1 VRINGV
7 PDSPAPG
14 QFNWEQVSGSQGGM
28 SIVNSFV
35 ADTPLTIGSYY
46 LDDSTPAE
54 TQCTGDGSA
63 YGASGLRVTS
73 SIPNTD
79 PRLGSAAHVTGTR
92 HLYFGPPAIAPDAAA
107 NHAQRIATPLKVGVA
122 SR

>member
-1 VRINGV
+1 
-7 PDSPAPG
+7 
-14 QFNWEQVSGSQGGM
+14 
-28 SIVNSFV
+28 
-35 ADTPLTIGSYY
+35 LTITSYY

-54 TQCTGDGSA
+54 TQCTGDGTA

-79 PRLGSAAHVTGTR
+79 PRLGAAKHVTATR
-92 HLYFGPPAIAPDAAA
+92 HLYFGPPTLAANAAA
-107 NHAQRIATPLKVGVA
+107 TQAQRISKPLRVQVA